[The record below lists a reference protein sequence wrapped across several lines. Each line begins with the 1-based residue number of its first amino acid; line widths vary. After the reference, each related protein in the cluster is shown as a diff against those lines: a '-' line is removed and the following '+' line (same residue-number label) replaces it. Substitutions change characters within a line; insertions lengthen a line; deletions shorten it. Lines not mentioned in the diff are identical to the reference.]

1 MTSQIRDL
9 TRVSGSL
16 DTVAAARRHQSQSQ
30 GSSRRSTTT
39 PATDRIDRRRS
50 NHLPPASDI
59 SSSKSGSTGI
69 VAGARDSTSIRT
81 VPNTI
86 TARDILLEA
95 DVQDYDDDDANA
107 YPEPN
112 DTQDS
117 TSNPEF
123 LGGQNTYKSAENEIC
138 DHFSRQAEVRR
149 SNTALQQPSQTTT
162 GAVNMVAPRI
172 TIVNDKDSMKQI
184 IRVFVKK
191 HLFRK
196 LKFWKKADDGG
207 YSSDPK
213 TPAGLFFRTIQIPT
227 LMNAEDKATLWASY
241 VPLVG
246 QLHTDHRNN
255 CIKAMQKQY
264 KGNVK
269 SDLLVGMYAFLLT
282 SILTYDFLA
291 TSAHSWCCEQQE

>member
-1 MTSQIRDL
+1 LSKPFTELKIEEPEQGTCPICSKTMPLSNLELHQIHC
-9 TRVSGSL
+9 
-16 DTVAAARRHQSQSQ
+16 ARLMRERPQPVENDKPKKDKMKKQKKAHQRISKN
-30 GSSRRSTTT
+30 TKD
-39 PATDRIDRRRS
+39 PA
-50 NHLPPASDI
+50 
-59 SSSKSGSTGI
+59 
-69 VAGARDSTSIRT
+69 
-81 VPNTI
+81 
-86 TARDILLEA
+86 LEK
-95 DVQDYDDDDANA
+95 DYDDDDANA

-255 CIKAMQKQY
+255 CIKDNISFGLICSSTFNKH
-264 KGNVK
+264 
-269 SDLLVGMYAFLLT
+269 
-282 SILTYDFLA
+282 ILSMHLDT
-291 TSAHSWCCEQQE
+291 